1 MNSLYEKIEEAT
13 EAENTKEVY
22 FWYGRFAI
30 IFIDFEPLIEED
42 LDSID
47 DEFGFDDNFMST
59 DVPMVNLMSEAGQEL
74 ELLSRPQ
81 LRSSRV
87 NHKES
92 PRVHGFLGNS
102 FAVIN
107 GFVNASF
114 GDASPNA
121 KICETNITRIISY
134 GLALKAQ
141 VLNATEEALADAAVS
156 AENVLA
162 AVHPITYSCYM
173 SVGEFGATGDYYM
186 DTFSD
191 FNKVSYNL
199 IHQLGKIYDTI
210 YYLTKH

>member
-1 MNSLYEKIEEAT
+1 M
-13 EAENTKEVY
+13 
-22 FWYGRFAI
+22 
-30 IFIDFEPLIEED
+30 
-42 LDSID
+42 
-47 DEFGFDDNFMST
+47 
-59 DVPMVNLMSEAGQEL
+59 
-74 ELLSRPQ
+74 
-81 LRSSRV
+81 
-87 NHKES
+87 
-92 PRVHGFLGNS
+92 
-102 FAVIN
+102 
-107 GFVNASF
+107 NASF